1 MCISIGSFLSLFYR
15 RRERSQWRLKYCTAF
30 SCFFAAA
37 FVLKVPRFLRL
48 PVFGFFLRE
57 YSRYLPD
64 FSFLIIADECY
75 LNAGADV
82 KSSLCRLASA
92 LAVSVIAACSRAAL

>member
-1 MCISIGSFLSLFYR
+1 MAFKVLHCFLVFLHR
-15 RRERSQWRLKYCTAF
+15 T
-30 SCFFAAA
+30 AA

-64 FSFLIIADECY
+64 FSFLHC
-75 LNAGADV
+75 
-82 KSSLCRLASA
+82 
-92 LAVSVIAACSRAAL
+92 SVGYSHTKQAPYVEL

>member
-1 MCISIGSFLSLFYR
+1 MAFKVLHCFLVFLHR
-15 RRERSQWRLKYCTAF
+15 T
-30 SCFFAAA
+30 AA

-64 FSFLIIADECY
+64 FSFLIMLRWIFAHEE
-75 LNAGADV
+75 G
-82 KSSLCRLASA
+82 SA
-92 LAVSVIAACSRAAL
+92 CEL